1 MTPGILLS
9 DHVVNTTGAVLH
21 EAAGGCPFVVL
32 RDGNVDGDPTTVE
45 AAYFSGDLYPER
57 AREFVLALAK
67 AEKLRW
73 LHVFG
78 AGIDHP
84 WFQQLLS
91 KGVRITTSSGA
102 SAVPIAQTV
111 ALYMLALSRDF
122 RRWDDAQRRHAW
134 EPHDVLD
141 LQEQTLGILGMGPIG
156 HEVARLG
163 DALRMRVIGMTRRP
177 KGNES
182 CETWPLSR
190 LAELLPLV
198 DWLVL
203 ALPLVKET
211 TGLLSA
217 DALARMKPSARVV
230 NVGRGGLID
239 EPALVNALQT
249 GALAGAALDVF
260 ATEPLPTESPLWDMP
275 NVIVTPHAS
284 GTTPTNQPR
293 ATAIFVENLAHWRRG
308 KALRNEV
315 LRA

>member
-9 DHVVNTTGAVLH
+9 DHVVDTTGTALH
-21 EAAGGCPFVVL
+21 EAASGCPLVVL
-32 RDGNVDGDPTTVE
+32 RGGEVDGDPATVE
-45 AAYFSGDLYPER
+45 AAYFSGDLFPGR
-57 AREFVLALAK
+57 TREFVLALAK

-73 LHVFG
+73 LHTFA

-84 WFQQLLS
+84 FFQQLLV

-102 SAVPIAQTV
+102 AAVPIAQTV
-111 ALYMLALSRDF
+111 ALYMLGLSRDF

-141 LQEQTLGILGMGPIG
+141 LQEQTLGILGLGAIG
-156 HEVARLG
+156 REVARLG

-177 KGNES
+177 KGNEF

-190 LAELLPLV
+190 LTELLPKV

-203 ALPLVKET
+203 ALPLAKET

-217 DALARMKPSARVV
+217 DALARMKPSAHVI
-230 NVGRGGLID
+230 NVGRGGLVD
-239 EPALVNALQT
+239 EPALVKALQS

-260 ATEPLPTESPLWDMP
+260 ATEPLPAESPLWDLP

-284 GTTPTNQPR
+284 GATPTNQGR
-293 ATAIFVENLAHWRRG
+293 ATAIFVENLSHWRRG